1 MTITR
6 IKIPLEQRELN
17 ALFRVAVQEL
27 RNPENQALLI
37 IRRELERLG
46 YLEPQTHGWQSE
58 SENSAYLTEP
68 GR

>member
-6 IKIPLEQRELN
+6 IRIPLEQKEMN
-17 ALFRVAVQEL
+17 ALFRVAVHEL

-46 YLEPQTHGWQSE
+46 YLEPQSHGRQHAAE
-58 SENSAYLTEP
+58 EPAAMPEP